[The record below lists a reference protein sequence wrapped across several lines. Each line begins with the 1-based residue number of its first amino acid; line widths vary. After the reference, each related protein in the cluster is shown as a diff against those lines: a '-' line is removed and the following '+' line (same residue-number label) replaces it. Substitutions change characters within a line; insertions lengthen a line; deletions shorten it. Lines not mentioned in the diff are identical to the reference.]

1 MYIKYMCFTKKKRNK
16 AHWLN
21 VLNEQGCQLF
31 RGGISAV
38 HEISDDKEPDMNNK
52 IGQYTVINR

>member
-1 MYIKYMCFTKKKRNK
+1 MCFTKKKRRKK